1 MKLNRTE
8 EEDLKDEEKEFL
20 SEFRNNTNI
29 IDSMVIQNNKFL
41 ENQNIGFREDTLI
54 NIVIFKT
61 KDNKD
66 SFKKKVKA
74 G

>member
-8 EEDLKDEEKEFL
+8 EEDQKDDEKEFL

-41 ENQNIGFREDTLI
+41 EHQNIGFREDTLI